1 MSLVT
6 LTDGLHKKSG
16 FTGPRL
22 QAVTFATALAMA
34 DYAGSEHQDYFRR
47 RFRET
52 LETLDSEGVCDV
64 VGFIA
69 GQLGIKPG
77 PMENA
82 I

>member
-6 LTDGLHKKSG
+6 ITEGLHKKSG

-22 QAVTFATALAMA
+22 QAVTFATALHMA
-34 DYAGSEHQDYFRR
+34 DYACTEHQDYFRR

-52 LETLDSEGVCDV
+52 LETLDSEGVSDV
-64 VGFIA
+64 VGFVA

-77 PMENA
+77 PVENTF
-82 I
+82 